1 MEKINISEVNSK
13 KEETMENDIL
23 NDLKFIIDIINLSI
37 DDEYFKIPISSVKHT
52 YYNFTD
58 YYKFEMISNFGNFQV
73 CVIVRKIT
81 NYACIEIPDLNIK
94 IRLFEISKKLAVQTV
109 EYGNELK
116 NQYVYEKTENGIL
129 DTNKRINLDNEYT
142 LKNKR

>member
-1 MEKINISEVNSK
+1 MEKINISEVNSN

-23 NDLKFIIDIINLSI
+23 NDLKFITDIINLSI

-58 YYKFEMISNFGNFQV
+58 YYKFDITSNSSHFQV
-73 CVIVRKIT
+73 CVVVRKIT
-81 NYACIEIPDLNIK
+81 NYACIEISDLNIK

-129 DTNKRINLDNEYT
+129 DTNKRINLDNLYT
-142 LKNKR
+142 LKK

>member
-81 NYACIEIPDLNIK
+81 NYACI
-94 IRLFEISKKLAVQTV
+94 
-109 EYGNELK
+109 
-116 NQYVYEKTENGIL
+116 
-129 DTNKRINLDNEYT
+129 
-142 LKNKR
+142 

>member
-1 MEKINISEVNSK
+1 MG
-13 KEETMENDIL
+13 NDIL

-58 YYKFEMISNFGNFQV
+58 HYKFEMTSNFGNFQV

-81 NYACIEIPDLNIK
+81 NYACIEISDLNIK

-129 DTNKRINLDNEYT
+129 DTNKRIDLDNEYT